1 MILSHT
7 ARTLIKLS
15 FIIVPALVGTITL
28 AATSHAAETAPVAAP
43 VAAPAGA
50 KCAVAKRTIIE
61 ADGTI
66 RIVTRTVCVAK

>member
-1 MILSHT
+1 MNLSYT

-15 FIIVPALVGTITL
+15 FIIVPALVGTLTL
-28 AATSHAAETAPVAAP
+28 AASSHAAETAPVAAP
-43 VAAPAGA
+43 AGS